1 MGLFDFFKKQSE
13 AAALPSEHFKQAA
26 LRASAQQQELA
37 NSGCDA
43 DEIPNAQG
51 RFGYDETNPIPVHLP
66 AGRNDYLRRLKLS
79 SGEGIQSTRTG
90 SKSMPGIEDQQGM
103 IDIIEVQTLSGQPI
117 ATLYFSVYHRRN
129 SLKAPDGFVLHT

>member
-1 MGLFDFFKKQSE
+1 MGLFDIFKSKAPGANTSAAQFKE
-13 AAALPSEHFKQAA
+13 AAQRAAAL
-26 LRASAQQQELA
+26 QQDLA
-37 NSGCDA
+37 MSGCDT
-43 DEIPNAQG
+43 DEIPNARG

-79 SGEGIQSTRTG
+79 SGEGIQSTRLG
-90 SKSMPGIEDQQGM
+90 SKSMPGIESQQGT